1 MQNVVEVDNLGRSF
15 GNTRALDGVSLK
27 IIPGRVYGL
36 VGGNG
41 QGKTTLI
48 KHLLGLLRAQEGS
61 VRVFGLDPVAQPVSV
76 LERIG
81 FLSENRDLPEWMR
94 IDELLRYVAAF
105 HPKWD
110 AVYAAELVAT
120 LQLDTSK
127 RIKHLSKGMRAQ
139 AALIAAAAHR
149 PDLLLL
155 DEPSTGLDA
164 VVRKDILSVT
174 VRTAAE
180 NGSTVLF
187 SSHLLDEVEQM
198 SDEIIMID
206 RGRVVMA
213 GEVDSIRE
221 SHFVITGDSTVTA
234 DALRSLPGVLSAET
248 FPGSCRV
255 VGHGDRQQL
264 QGAMIGVGVSSVTV
278 KPATLQDTFIART
291 GRDRADLAQEQAHA
305 S

>member
-1 MQNVVEVDNLGRSF
+1 MENVVEVDSLVRTF
-15 GNTRALDGVSLK
+15 GKTRALDGASLT
-27 IIPGRVYGL
+27 IQPGRVYGL

-48 KHLLGLLRAQEGS
+48 KHLLGLLRAQQGS
-61 VRVFGLDPVAQPVSV
+61 VRVFGLDPVQSPEIV

-81 FLSENRDLPEWMR
+81 YLSENRDMPEWMR
-94 IDELLRYVAAF
+94 IGELLRYVAAF
-105 HPKWD
+105 HRNWD
-110 AVYAAELVAT
+110 AKYAADLVDT

-139 AALIAAAAHR
+139 TDLIAAAAHR
-149 PDLLLL
+149 PELLLL

-206 RGRVVMA
+206 NGRVVLN
-213 GEVDSIRE
+213 GEVDTLRE
-221 SHFVITGDSTVTA
+221 SHFVVTGDGHAS
-234 DALRSLPGVLSAET
+234 LIELQHLPGVIAAET
-248 FPGSCRV
+248 LAGSCKLV
-255 VGHGDRQQL
+255 VSGDPNLLCNGMAELGITSINVR
-264 QGAMIGVGVSSVTV
+264 AAS
-278 KPATLQDTFIART
+278 LQDTFVARV
-291 GRDRADLAQEQAHA
+291 GRDRVASTQEATYVA
-305 S
+305 

>member
-1 MQNVVEVDNLGRSF
+1 MQHIIEVDNLGRSF
-15 GNTRALDGVSLK
+15 GTTRALDGVSLE
-27 IIPGRVYGL
+27 IVPGRVYGL

-61 VRVFGLDPVAQPVSV
+61 VRVFGLDPVAHPVSV
-76 LERIG
+76 LEKIG
-81 FLSENRDLPEWMR
+81 YLSENRDLPEWMR

-105 HPKWD
+105 HPNWD
-110 AVYAAELVAT
+110 AAYAAELAET
-120 LQLDTSK
+120 LQLDTSRK
-127 RIKHLSKGMRAQ
+127 IKQLSKGMRAQ

-206 RGRVVMA
+206 RGQVVMT
-213 GEVDSIRE
+213 GDLDSVRE
-221 SHFVITGDSTVTA
+221 SHFVITGDSTIEA
-234 DALRSLPGVLSAET
+234 DVLGSLPGVLSAET

-255 VGHGDRQQL
+255 VGQGDRELL
-264 QGAMIGVGVSSVTV
+264 QGEMIAAGVSSVTV
-278 KPATLQDTFIART
+278 RPATLQDTFIART
-291 GRDRADLAQEQAHA
+291 GRDRAELMKEPTHA
-305 S
+305 T